1 MHATHDEPAQWS
13 SPLHPSE
20 PQHPIPNLAGRVTY
34 DGPASALRADWV
46 RRSADP
52 TISIV
57 MPARNEA
64 RNLEIVL
71 PELPQVDQLVLVD
84 GHSVDGTVAVAK
96 RIRPDITL
104 VQQTRNGKGNALACG
119 FAAAKGDIIVTLDA
133 DGSANP
139 AEIPAFVEALVS
151 GADFAKGTRFHR
163 HAGSADLTR
172 LRRVGNAYLRGVANF
187 AFRTRFSDLCYG
199 YNALWRD
206 IIPLL
211 QLPPIDNVATPGNR
225 VQWGDGFEIETLITC
240 RVVTVGLA
248 ITEIPSRERSRIV
261 GETQLRTFSDG
272 ARVLRTI
279 TTEWRRSMHELK
291 ATREGRR
298 CLPPGLIGDT
308 TLGEASLCGP
318 ETGLEA
324 EGTP

>member
-13 SPLHPSE
+13 SPLHPLE
-20 PQHPIPNLAGRVTY
+20 PQHPVPNLPEQVTY
-34 DGPASALRADWV
+34 DRPASALLTGVV

-84 GHSVDGTVAVAK
+84 GHSVDDTVAVAK

-163 HAGSADLTR
+163 HAGSADITR
-172 LRRVGNAYLRGVANF
+172 LRRAGNACLRGVANF
-187 AFRTRFSDLCYG
+187 ALRTRFSDLCYG

-211 QLPPIDNVATPGNR
+211 QLPPIDNVATGNR

-248 ITEIPSRERSRIV
+248 TTEIPSRERSRIV

-279 TTEWRRSMHELK
+279 TTEWHRSMHEMK
-291 ATREGRR
+291 AVRKGRH
-298 CLPPGLIGDT
+298 CLPSGLIGDA

-318 ETGLEA
+318 ETGPEA
-324 EGTP
+324 GGTR